1 MDTQFTDDEKRFI
14 LSEMI
19 KQSRL
24 DVDILVNLI
33 KGFKEFE
40 PDWLKMPL
48 PHGRTVNQC
57 LEAADA
63 MFQTTVERPNLKRKS
78 MGELQEVPFK
88 RRVLPASLG
97 HSTQPSTLTPAA
109 QLPAQ
114 SLLNQ
119 SSLSGSAQ
127 HVNIRPRP
135 PRTGP
140 PAPGETQLVPAAKRR
155 GRPSR
160 ADKAKSLR
168 PVLPQLAPR
177 TEPPPLAPHVP
188 GSSTSSMSGVAVY
201 PHDHAQSPAASR
213 KSFSASP
220 GPQTSPKLGRK
231 RGRPSNADK
240 VNKATGEVEGALE
253 SYNRTPRLAPRETG
267 VTSSHGTQQAS
278 RRQPDSPPISGP
290 SPSRERVLA
299 PMQPLQQ
306 EGLAR

>member
-119 SSLSGSAQ
+119 SSF
-127 HVNIRPRP
+127 
-135 PRTGP
+135 
-140 PAPGETQLVPAAKRR
+140 
-155 GRPSR
+155 
-160 ADKAKSLR
+160 
-168 PVLPQLAPR
+168 LA
-177 TEPPPLAPHVP
+177 EIL
-188 GSSTSSMSGVAVY
+188 
-201 PHDHAQSPAASR
+201 
-213 KSFSASP
+213 SASP

-240 VNKATGEVEGALE
+240 VNKATGEAEGVLE
-253 SYNRTPRLAPRETG
+253 SHNRTPRLAPRETG

>member
-119 SSLSGSAQ
+119 SSL
-127 HVNIRPRP
+127 
-135 PRTGP
+135 TGP

-188 GSSTSSMSGVAVY
+188 GSSTSSMSGVA
-201 PHDHAQSPAASR
+201 
-213 KSFSASP
+213 
-220 GPQTSPKLGRK
+220 
-231 RGRPSNADK
+231 
-240 VNKATGEVEGALE
+240 
-253 SYNRTPRLAPRETG
+253 
-267 VTSSHGTQQAS
+267 
-278 RRQPDSPPISGP
+278 
-290 SPSRERVLA
+290 
-299 PMQPLQQ
+299 
-306 EGLAR
+306 

>member
-1 MDTQFTDDEKRFI
+1 MDAQFTDDEKRFI

-24 DVDILVNLI
+24 DVDILVNLV

-48 PHGRTVNQC
+48 PHALGRTVNQC
-57 LEAADA
+57 LAAADA

-78 MGELQEVPFK
+78 MGELQEVPSK
-88 RRVLPASLG
+88 RRVLPPSPG

-109 QLPAQ
+109 QLPAP

-140 PAPGETQLVPAAKRR
+140 PALGETQLVPAAKRR

-177 TEPPPLAPHVP
+177 TEPPPQAPHVP
-188 GSSTSSMSGVAVY
+188 GNSTSSMSGVAGY
-201 PHDHAQSPAASR
+201 PHGHIQTPAASR

-240 VNKATGEVEGALE
+240 VNKAA
-253 SYNRTPRLAPRETG
+253 
-267 VTSSHGTQQAS
+267 
-278 RRQPDSPPISGP
+278 SPPNSAPVPDALDSRP
-290 SPSRERVLA
+290 SLIFIVDR
-299 PMQPLQQ
+299 
-306 EGLAR
+306 